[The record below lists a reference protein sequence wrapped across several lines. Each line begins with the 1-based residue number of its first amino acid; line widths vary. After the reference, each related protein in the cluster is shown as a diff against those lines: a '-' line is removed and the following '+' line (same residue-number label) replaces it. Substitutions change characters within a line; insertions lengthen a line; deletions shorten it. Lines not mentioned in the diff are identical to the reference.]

1 MPRARLLMSSVTCCS
16 SSSCLPIT
24 WASTS
29 RRPLPRPWKNTKGGP
44 SPKVLHYLSTG
55 LLHCVLAVGGKG
67 PGTNVPSGRLARSDV
82 FLTPAYRGRRCFGE
96 SRRHRHE
103 YRERAFVHC
112 NRLWSHVLTPSNA
125 GGMIRQTYIL
135 CWIGSSRPIFRGR

>member
-55 LLHCVLAVGGKG
+55 LLHCLLAAGGKG
-67 PGTNVPSGRLARSDV
+67 PATNVPSGRLARSDV
-82 FLTPAYRGRRCFGE
+82 FLTPAHRGRRGFGE
-96 SRRHRHE
+96 RRRHRHE
-103 YRERAFVHC
+103 YWERTVSHC
-112 NRLWSHVLTPSNA
+112 NRLSSPVLTPSDA
-125 GGMIRQTYIL
+125 GGMIRPNSIL
-135 CWIGSSRPIFRGR
+135 CLIAS